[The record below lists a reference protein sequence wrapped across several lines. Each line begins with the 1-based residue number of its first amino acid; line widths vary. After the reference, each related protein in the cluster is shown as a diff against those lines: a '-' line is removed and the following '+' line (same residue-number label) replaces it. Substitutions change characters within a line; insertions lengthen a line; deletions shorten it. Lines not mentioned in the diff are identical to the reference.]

1 MRRRFFLLAALAIA
15 PSLARASG
23 GGGEKKTTGGTNYLP
38 MRALTGTINKPGGR
52 RGVMSVECGLEVN
65 DTGLREKAEKSLPRL
80 RAAYLQTVLTYAG
93 GLPYGAPPNTD
104 FLARTMQRQTDEML
118 GRKGAQILLGSVL
131 IN

>member
-1 MRRRFFLLAALAIA
+1 MRRRLFLLAALALA
-15 PSLARASG
+15 PSFARAS

-38 MRALTGTINKPGGR
+38 LRALTGTINKPGGR

-65 DTGLREKAEKSLPRL
+65 DAALRDKAEKNLPRL
-80 RAAYLQTVLTYAG
+80 RAAYLQTVLSYAG
-93 GLPYGAPPNTD
+93 GLPSGALPNTD

-118 GRKGAQILLGSVL
+118 GRQGAQILLGSVL